1 MIKPQEVTIT
11 DGDGVERIYVVSRM
25 PATQG
30 REVFTQYVS
39 ANIPKVGSY
48 DVSQELMLKLMAFVG
63 VVREGEAPLMLTTKT
78 LVDNHVPDWETLG
91 KLELAMMEHKCSFF
105 RNGKGLNFLKGF
117 VLKAQSSL
125 TETLTALLGQYL
137 PAGKP
142 PSKS

>member
-11 DGDGVERIYVVSRM
+11 DSDGVDHTYVVCRI
-25 PATQG
+25 PAIQG

-48 DVSQELMLKLMAFVG
+48 AVSQELMLKLMAFVG
-63 VVREGEAPLMLTTKT
+63 VVREGDTPLMLTNKT

-91 KLELAMMEHKCSFF
+91 KLELAMMEHNCSFF
-105 RNGKGLNFLKGF
+105 RNGKGLSFLKGF
-117 VLKAQSSL
+117 ALKAQSSL

-137 PAGKP
+137 QAVKP